1 MLILEAGN
9 DFGYFKSWFLKFLKF
24 FFKKWKVHQ
33 KKKGAAL
40 FIFEVGMKLLLILG
54 AWKLQFSYTP
64 KLSKMLILEAGNDF
78 GYFKSWFLKFLKFFF
93 KKWKV
98 HQKKKGGCTLYFWSW
113 NEVAPYFGRWRLQFS
128 YTPKLS
134 KMLILEA
141 GNDFGYFKSWFLKF
155 LKFFF
160 KKWKVHQ
167 KKKGGCTLYFWSW
180 NEVAPYF
187 GRWRLQFSYTPKLS
201 KMLILEAGNDFGY
214 FKSWFLKFLKFFFKK
229 WKVHQKKKGGCT
241 LYFWSWNEVA
251 PYFGRW
257 RLQFSYTPKLSK
269 MLILEAGNDFGYFKS
284 WFLKFLKFFFK
295 KWKVHQKKKGGCT
308 LYFWSWNEVAP
319 YFGRLKIAVFI
330 YAQIKQNANIRS
342 WEWLWIFQKLVF
354 EVFEVFFQKMKSSS
368 KKKGGCT
375 LYFWSWN
382 EVAPY
387 FGRWRLQFSYTPKLS
402 KMLILESGNDFWYF
416 KSWFFKFLKFF
427 FKKWKVHQKKKGG
440 LHSLFLKL
448 EWSCSLFWA
457 LKIAVFI
464 YAQIKQ
470 NANIRSW
477 EWLWIF
483 QKLVFEVFEVFF
495 QKMKSSSKKK
505 MGLHSLFLKLEW
517 SCSLF
522 WALKIAV
529 FIYAQI
535 KQNANIRSW
544 EWLWI
549 FQKLVF
555 EVFEVFFQKMKSSS
569 KKKGGCTLY
578 FWSWNEVAP
587 YFGRW
592 RLQFSYTPKLSKML
606 ILEAGN
612 DFGYFKSWFLKFL
625 KFFFKKWK
633 VHQKKK
639 GGCTLYFWSW
649 NEVAPYFGRWRLQ
662 FSYTPKLSKMLILES
677 GNDFWYFKS
686 WFLKFLKFFFKKWKV
701 HQKKKGAA
709 LFIFEVGM
717 KLLLILGAEDCS
729 FHIRPN

>member
-1 MLILEAGN
+1 MTLDISKVG
-9 DFGYFKSWFLKFLKF
+9 FWSFWSF
-24 FFKKWKVHQ
+24 F
-33 KKKGAAL
+33 
-40 FIFEVGMKLLLILG
+40 
-54 AWKLQFSYTP
+54 
-64 KLSKMLILEAGNDF
+64 SKM
-78 GYFKSWFLKFLKFFF
+78 KSSS
-93 KKWKV
+93 
-98 HQKKKGGCTLYFWSW
+98 KKKGGCTLYFWSW

-167 KKKGGCTLYFWSW
+167 KKKW
-180 NEVAPYF
+180 
-187 GRWRLQFSYTPKLS
+187 
-201 KMLILEAGNDFGY
+201 
-214 FKSWFLKFLKFFFKK
+214 
-229 WKVHQKKKGGCT
+229 GCT

-427 FKKWKVHQKKKGG
+427 FKKWKVHQKKKEGCTLYFWSWNEVAPYFRRWRLQFSYTPKLSKMLILEAG
-440 LHSLFLKL
+440 NDFGYFKSWFLK
-448 EWSCSLFWA
+448 F
-457 LKIAVFI
+457 LK
-464 YAQIKQ
+464 
-470 NANIRSW
+470 
-477 EWLWIF
+477 
-483 QKLVFEVFEVFF
+483 FF
-495 QKMKSSSKKK
+495 FKKWKVHQKKK
-505 MGLHSLFLKLEW
+505 GGCTLYFWSWNEVAPYFERWRLQFSYTPKLSKMLILESGNDFWYFKSWLFKFLK
-517 SCSLF
+517 
-522 WALKIAV
+522 
-529 FIYAQI
+529 
-535 KQNANIRSW
+535 
-544 EWLWI
+544 
-549 FQKLVF
+549 
-555 EVFEVFFQKMKSSS
+555 FFFKKWKVHQ

-649 NEVAPYFGRWRLQ
+649 NEVAPYFGRLKIAVFIYAQIKQNANIR
-662 FSYTPKLSKMLILES
+662 
-677 GNDFWYFKS
+677 S
-686 WFLKFLKFFFKKWKV
+686 WEW
-701 HQKKKGAA
+701 
-709 LFIFEVGM
+709 
-717 KLLLILGAEDCS
+717 LLIFQKLV
-729 FHIRPN
+729 F

>member
-1 MLILEAGN
+1 MTFDISKVGFLSFWSFFSKNEKFIKKKRGLH
-9 DFGYFKSWFLKFLKF
+9 SLFLKLEWSCSLFWALKIAVF
-24 FFKKWKVHQ
+24 IYAQIKQNANIRSWEWLWIFQ
-33 KKKGAAL
+33 KL
-40 FIFEVGMKLLLILG
+40 VFEVFEVFFQKMK
-54 AWKLQFSYTP
+54 S
-64 KLSKMLILEAGNDF
+64 S
-78 GYFKSWFLKFLKFFF
+78 S
-93 KKWKV
+93 
-98 HQKKKGGCTLYFWSW
+98 
-113 NEVAPYFGRWRLQFS
+113 
-128 YTPKLS
+128 
-134 KMLILEA
+134 
-141 GNDFGYFKSWFLKF
+141 
-155 LKFFF
+155 
-160 KKWKVHQ
+160 

-427 FKKWKVHQKKKGG
+427 FKKWKVHQKKK
-440 LHSLFLKL
+440 
-448 EWSCSLFWA
+448 E
-457 LKIAVFI
+457 
-464 YAQIKQ
+464 
-470 NANIRSW
+470 
-477 EWLWIF
+477 
-483 QKLVFEVFEVFF
+483 
-495 QKMKSSSKKK
+495 
-505 MGLHSLFLKLEW
+505 
-517 SCSLF
+517 
-522 WALKIAV
+522 
-529 FIYAQI
+529 
-535 KQNANIRSW
+535 
-544 EWLWI
+544 
-549 FQKLVF
+549 
-555 EVFEVFFQKMKSSS
+555 
-569 KKKGGCTLY
+569 GCTLY

-587 YFGRW
+587 YFRRW

-612 DFGYFKSWFLKFL
+612 DFG
-625 KFFFKKWK
+625 
-633 VHQKKK
+633 
-639 GGCTLYFWSW
+639 
-649 NEVAPYFGRWRLQ
+649 
-662 FSYTPKLSKMLILES
+662 
-677 GNDFWYFKS
+677 YFKS